1 MKIDLG
7 FIFFILWLIFIIWVT
22 IWTITMLRN
31 SKKDTEMFKEKY
43 AKHQKFM
50 QNEGRK
56 LIKLAKVINEMED
69 SEDKLKLEKII
80 VEGVNNEY

>member
-7 FIFFILWLIFIIWVT
+7 FILWLIFIIWMT

-31 SKKDTEMFKEKY
+31 VKKDNEMFKEKY

-56 LIKLAKVINEMED
+56 LIKLAKVINEMQD
-69 SEDKLKLEKII
+69 SEDKLKLAKIM